1 MPTRPLGSR
10 YRLDAEIGRGA
21 MGSVWSGSRNDNGE
35 RVAVKL
41 LRSEYAEDAEIV
53 SRFIQE
59 RSVLLRV
66 VHPNVVRVRDLVV
79 EGSTLGIVMEH
90 IGGGDVRRLLDSRG
104 TLPPAEAAWL
114 GREIALGLAAIHA
127 EGIIHRDV
135 KPANILLDDS
145 GDGTV
150 PKVSD
155 FGVARI
161 TQGTGHTTS
170 TAMLGTPLY
179 MAPEVIEEETPT
191 GRADVYALGIMLYE
205 MVAGIT
211 PFAGAGGAYG
221 VLTRHSGTLP
231 GRPDGFPDALW
242 DLVLTMLAKDPALRP
257 DAGDVAERL
266 GHLGSALDDL
276 PALRKLVE
284 APVGQRLPTGQWA
297 GAADGTV
304 QDGASA
310 TTALAGTGPATAAP
324 DGTVVRDGAVAPD
337 GTVVAGAPGV
347 GPTTHPGAAAQP
359 GPGHL
364 PVGYAPEGSGAG
376 WATSERGDAPPTR
389 SRGGRLRGPRAV
401 VAAFVAGA
409 VLATALVLGIRLLTG
424 GGPMPDLAGLTVDQA
439 EEALGDDV
447 GIEERSVLSD
457 GDPVGTIVAQHP
469 ATGAGTPGTVTVT
482 VAEESTLRSL
492 DELGSESA
500 DGELRETYERVS
512 IDGAST
518 DGAVV
523 SGGFDTDGS
532 TTYALEEG
540 FDRLRGLV
548 GRLDGGDSPS
558 EDSRGERASRG
569 GAGVEVE
576 IYGDDVLIASQVVDV
591 GSPWRLDLDVSGVDE
606 LRIDYYVLDTSY
618 AYVAIGDGR
627 VIGQPANLPERYA

>member
-66 VHPNVVRVRDLVV
+66 VHRNVVRVRDLVV

-90 IGGGDVRRLLDSRG
+90 IGGGDVRRLLDSRS

-114 GREIALGLAAIHA
+114 GREIAD
-127 EGIIHRDV
+127 GIIHRDV

-179 MAPEVIEEETPT
+179 MAPEIIEEETPT

-211 PFAGAGGAYG
+211 PFAGGGGAYG

-231 GRPDGFPDALW
+231 GRPDGFPDELW
-242 DLVLTMLAKDPALRP
+242 DLVATMLAKDPALRP
-257 DAGDVAERL
+257 DAGAVAERL
-266 GHLGSALDDL
+266 GHLGSALAGL
-276 PALRKLVE
+276 PALGKLAE
-284 APVGQRLPTGQWA
+284 APAGQRLPTGQWA
-297 GAADGTV
+297 GGADGTV

-310 TTALAGTGPATAAP
+310 TTALAATGPATAAP
-324 DGTVVRDGAVAPD
+324 DGTVVRDGTAVHAGAVAPG
-337 GTVVAGAPGV
+337 GTVVAGAAGA
-347 GPTTHPGAAAQP
+347 GPTPQPGAAAQP
-359 GPGHL
+359 GPGHA
-364 PVGYAPEGSGAG
+364 PVGYPPEGLGNG
-376 WATSERGDAPPTR
+376 WTAPDRGDAPPSR
-389 SRGGRLRGPRAV
+389 SRGGRLRGTRAV

-439 EEALGDDV
+439 EETLGDDV
-447 GIEERSVLSD
+447 RIEERSALSD
-457 GDPVGTIVAQHP
+457 GDVVGTIVAQQP
-469 ATGAGTPGTVTVT
+469 GSGAGTPGTVTVT
-482 VAEESTLRSL
+482 VAEESTLFSL

-500 DGELRETYERVS
+500 TGDLRLSYERVS

-518 DGAVV
+518 VGAIV

-532 TTYALEEG
+532 TSYELEGG

-548 GRLDGGDSPS
+548 GRLDGDGSPT

-576 IYGDDVLIASQVVDV
+576 IYGDDVLLASQVVDV

-606 LRIDYYVLDTSY
+606 LRVDYYVLDTSY
-618 AYVAIGDGR
+618 AYLAIGEGR